1 MCISRVHA
9 ILQTNLQN
17 IWSLTQRGLCL
28 HISKNNFRFAK
39 KFYIQPNATR
49 FYFCLNS
56 ETKFGH
62 GCFLDRTKVTF
73 IFDAIIKFRQICILQ
88 DYDARIGLSAIWKW
102 RFLFSVILICPISL
116 YGLCVYTFR
125 VHNNPIDVNWWM
137 YCF

>member
-1 MCISRVHA
+1 MKITGKLFFFNQGFVSRHA
-9 ILQTNLQN
+9 SREYTLQTNLQN

-28 HISKNNFRFAK
+28 HISKNNFRYAK
-39 KFYIQPNATR
+39 KFYIQPNATS
-49 FYFCLNS
+49 FYFCFNS

-102 RFLFSVILICPISL
+102 RFLFSVIFNMPHFFVRIVCIYL
-116 YGLCVYTFR
+116 
-125 VHNNPIDVNWWM
+125 
-137 YCF
+137 